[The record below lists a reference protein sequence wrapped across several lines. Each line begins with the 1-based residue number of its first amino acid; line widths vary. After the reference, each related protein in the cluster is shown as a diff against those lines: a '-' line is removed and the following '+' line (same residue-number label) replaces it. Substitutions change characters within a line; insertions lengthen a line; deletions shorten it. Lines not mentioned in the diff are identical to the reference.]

1 MLFFVF
7 LTLFHARIGRII
19 VLFAEEFKNNRKMK
33 KKSLLWICALLL
45 MLAGCSSDDDEITN
59 DKIILG
65 YWESTGTIDGR
76 SGLLFTLDGEIKN
89 WDYSLLLGTGQYLEQ
104 HWGYFWFDNDGT
116 LNIQKRPKDS
126 EPYPDEMYYKVM
138 SLTKDRLVI
147 RHFGGFA
154 GTPLEKGSD
163 VTYNKT
169 DKPY

>member
-1 MLFFVF
+1 
-7 LTLFHARIGRII
+7 
-19 VLFAEEFKNNRKMK
+19 MK
-33 KKSLLWICALLL
+33 KNSFLWMSVLLL
-45 MLAGCSSDDDEITN
+45 MLAGCSSSDDIEIN
-59 DKIILG
+59 DNTILG
-65 YWESTGTIDGR
+65 YWEYTNPI
-76 SGLLFTLDGEIKN
+76 IKN